1 MASGGP
7 GVGRAE
13 VCWALQG
20 ATCLAWQPGGPRRPS
35 FLSAC
40 GADRGL
46 CSERL
51 LPLKGLVLCCLDV
64 ARPCRAVCPSAG
76 SPLGDAAAASEEPRR
91 PWAAFCPAT
100 ARPVRP
106 PVAPGEAAPSLSLP
120 SSVHSQTRAP
130 STRRPGSGPP
140 GPARAR
146 HVTLLKSL
154 DPHSCPASEAPP
166 ACPLRGSIA
175 FGHGAPGSPASE
187 ARLAW
192 KVPVT
197 DGYPAVRQR
206 PHSRRVGWD
215 VVTVPLVRAGPARA
229 RARTRIPVGRPAP
242 GPPFVVQP
250 LAVRPLEDVRC
261 RVAPGCSPHLPGRVP
276 PAAAA
281 GQTAGAS

>member
-7 GVGRAE
+7 GAGRAE

-76 SPLGDAAAASEEPRR
+76 SPLGDAAAASKEPRR
-91 PWAAFCPAT
+91 PWAAF
-100 ARPVRP
+100 
-106 PVAPGEAAPSLSLP
+106 SLP
-120 SSVHSQTRAP
+120 GLCGLLWPLEKLHPAFPCRVLCTH
-130 STRRPGSGPP
+130 RPGHLPPDAPAQGPLGQP
-140 GPARAR
+140 VPARYAAKVTRSPQLPSKRSTACLPAPRR
-146 HVTLLKSL
+146 HG
-154 DPHSCPASEAPP
+154 
-166 ACPLRGSIA
+166 LRP
-175 FGHGAPGSPASE
+175 HGAPRSPASE
-187 ARLAW
+187 AGLAW

-197 DGYPAVRQR
+197 DGCPAVRR
-206 PHSRRVGWD
+206 HPHSRRVGWD
-215 VVTVPLVRAGPARA
+215 VVTVPPVRAGPARA

-250 LAVRPLEDVRC
+250 LAVRPLEDVVRC
-261 RVAPGCSPHLPGRVP
+261 RVAPGCSPHRPGRVP

>member
-7 GVGRAE
+7 GAGRAE

-91 PWAAFCPAT
+91 PWAAF
-100 ARPVRP
+100 
-106 PVAPGEAAPSLSLP
+106 SLP
-120 SSVHSQTRAP
+120 GLCGLLWPLEKLHPAFPCRVLCTH
-130 STRRPGSGPP
+130 RPGHLPPDAPAQGPLGQP
-140 GPARAR
+140 VPTRYAAKVTRSPQLPSKRSTACLPAPRR
-146 HVTLLKSL
+146 HG
-154 DPHSCPASEAPP
+154 
-166 ACPLRGSIA
+166 LRP
-175 FGHGAPGSPASE
+175 HGAPRSPASE
-187 ARLAW
+187 AGLAW

-197 DGYPAVRQR
+197 DGYPAVRLPCGQAASSQPPCGVGRGDRATGQGRASTSPSPHTDPRGTPR
-206 PHSRRVGWD
+206 P
-215 VVTVPLVRAGPARA
+215 GPALRGA
-229 RARTRIPVGRPAP
+229 ATGRPA
-242 GPPFVVQP
+242 
-250 LAVRPLEDVRC
+250 A
-261 RVAPGCSPHLPGRVP
+261 
-276 PAAAA
+276 
-281 GQTAGAS
+281 